1 MKRSKKLI
9 IGVVLAVVLLAG
21 SIGGVALA
29 NGDEDDNG
37 ITTRFGDF
45 IGRVCEIY
53 ERETGAAIEQ
63 SKLEK
68 AFTEARSEMVPE
80 DRPDRGE
87 IDPEAMKEHLQ
98 DLVEQDKISQEQAD
112 KMLERWE
119 SMANG
124 EGGFGFRIRGGFHGM
139 GGPHGWFGSCVPP
152 NN

>member
-9 IGVVLAVVLLAG
+9 IGAVLAVVLLAG

-29 NGDEDDNG
+29 TGDEDDNG

-53 ERETGAAIEQ
+53 EGETGVAIEQ

-68 AFTEARSEMVPE
+68 AFAEARSEIAPE
-80 DRPDRGE
+80 GWPARGE

-124 EGGFGFRIRGGFHGM
+124 EGGFGFRIRGGFRGM
-139 GGPHGWFGSCVPP
+139 IGPRGWGGLCAPTE
-152 NN
+152 